1 MANMTR
7 FSNGRIGMPSL
18 LGWDPMRLFDD
29 LLSWNP
35 RGGEVLWTVSPVHV
49 THGEDGV
56 SLSVDMP
63 GVDASDLELTFE
75 RGQLVIAGKRGARSY
90 RYTVALGDEYDP
102 DSIEA
107 NLDKGVLSLT
117 AAKRPEAKPRKIALK
132 GIGSNTAQKTLE
144 SGESNK

>member
-1 MANMTR
+1 MAYMNP

-35 RGGEVLWTVSPVHV
+35 RGGEVLWTASPVQV
-49 THGEDGV
+49 SHGEDGV

-63 GVDASDLELTFE
+63 GVDPRDLDLTFE
-75 RGQLVIAGKRGARSY
+75 AGQLTIAGKRGERSY

-107 NLDKGVLSLT
+107 TLDKGVLSLT
-117 AAKRPEAKPRKIALK
+117 AAKRPEAKPKKIALK
-132 GIGSNTAQKTLE
+132 GSSAQKSLA
-144 SGESNK
+144 SGESKK

>member
-35 RGGEVLWTVSPVHV
+35 RGGEVLWTASPVRV
-49 THGEDGV
+49 IHGEDSV

-63 GVDASDLELTFE
+63 GVDASDLDLTFE
-75 RGQLVIAGKRGARSY
+75 KGQLTISGKRDERSY

-107 NLDKGVLSLT
+107 TLDKGVLSLT
-117 AAKRPEAKPRKIALK
+117 AAKRPEAKPKKIALK
-132 GIGSNTAQKTLE
+132 GVSSQKTLE
-144 SGESNK
+144 SGDSNK